1 MTQREFTRRPRSGI
15 DRSDT
20 GRQSLASARR
30 LVNGRIRFGLDGT
43 LERFFP
49 FHFKVMFATLAQFKI
64 EKEARSPMET
74 CGHPSEE
81 GPEGRENIENV

>member
-1 MTQREFTRRPRSGI
+1 
-15 DRSDT
+15 
-20 GRQSLASARR
+20 
-30 LVNGRIRFGLDGT
+30 
-43 LERFFP
+43 
-49 FHFKVMFATLAQFKI
+49 MFATLAQFKI